1 METTF
6 CKSKL
11 QVYSRKGTE
20 TQKKVEK
27 KSSTNHYTPTHTHRG
42 EPSSCTNTSR
52 QCINTIIIYNTTHTH
67 THTHT
72 IIFDILFLYV
82 LANFFKL
89 GGHSLYTV
97 WNSYLNATYIYIYY
111 IQHKRHGTI
120 ASFCVK
126 NRLKITVT
134 DHDVK
139 GSLCN
144 SVLPTLDLETCFKLI

>member
-1 METTF
+1 MYSLFHKLHLHTYLYIRERLTLWKPHF
-6 CKSKL
+6 VNPSCKSTRGREPKRRKKL
-11 QVYSRKGTE
+11 
-20 TQKKVEK
+20 K
-27 KSSTNHYTPTHTHRG
+27 KSQAPIITHTTHRG

-52 QCINTIIIYNTTHTH
+52 QCINTIIIYNTTHTF
-67 THTHT
+67 THT

-126 NRLKITVT
+126 KPTEN
-134 DHDVK
+134 HCH
-139 GSLCN
+139 GS
-144 SVLPTLDLETCFKLI
+144 